1 MYPDSEGQAQA
12 VRSAMLMAR
21 TLGSDIF
28 ILEDLTITSMPE
40 NIGRKRVLEVIRC
53 PDTSKEV
60 EQLY

>member
-1 MYPDSEGQAQA
+1 MYPDSEDQAQA
-12 VRSAMLMAR
+12 VRSALLMAR
-21 TLGSDIF
+21 ILGSDIF

-40 NIGRKRVLEVIRC
+40 KIGKKRVLEVIRC